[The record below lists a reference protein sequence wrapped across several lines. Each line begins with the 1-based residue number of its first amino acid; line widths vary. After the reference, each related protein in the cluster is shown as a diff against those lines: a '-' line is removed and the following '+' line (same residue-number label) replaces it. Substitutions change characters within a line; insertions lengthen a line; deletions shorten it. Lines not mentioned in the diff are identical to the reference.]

1 MKKQEPTALLINP
14 WIRDFKCYDEWM
26 EPLGLL
32 WIARFLEEQGVRIHF
47 IDCLDRFPD
56 RDILKPGKS
65 KKFAVGEYS
74 RIELDKPPIYST
86 IPRKYKQYGIS
97 EQLFLERLRRVPE
110 ADVILVGSG
119 MTYWCDGIRRTLE
132 LTRRLFPK
140 SCIVLGG
147 IYASLCE
154 DHARRLPEVDQ
165 VLTGRF
171 CTDHLQAILQILGI
185 GSSSRVPP
193 PSGWP
198 QPDYSLLNAKLG
210 HRAIVTGSGCPFNCS
225 YCASRFLEP
234 LFHRRP
240 PEAIVEQITESYARG
255 IRDFAFYDDAL
266 LFKYQDHMAII
277 VDRLRAGEIEAR
289 FHTPN
294 GLHARWITRDVARDL
309 LRGGFQSLRFGFE
322 SDTPEAQKS
331 SGEKVTRAEMEECLV
346 NLCEAGFRKE
356 QIGVYL
362 LVGLKG
368 EPWGETV
375 RRARWVQARNAM
387 VLPNFLS
394 PVPHTRDYDALA
406 ERYPILTE
414 DPRSHNDLFFA
425 LYSGT
430 VDFEEFNALKQRV
443 RDGNFP

>member
-1 MKKQEPTALLINP
+1 M
-14 WIRDFKCYDEWM
+14 
-26 EPLGLL
+26 
-32 WIARFLEEQGVRIHF
+32 
-47 IDCLDRFPD
+47 
-56 RDILKPGKS
+56 
-65 KKFAVGEYS
+65 
-74 RIELDKPPIYST
+74 
-86 IPRKYKQYGIS
+86 
-97 EQLFLERLRRVPE
+97 
-110 ADVILVGSG
+110 
-119 MTYWCDGIRRTLE
+119 
-132 LTRRLFPK
+132 
-140 SCIVLGG
+140 
-147 IYASLCE
+147 
-154 DHARRLPEVDQ
+154 
-165 VLTGRF
+165 
-171 CTDHLQAILQILGI
+171 
-185 GSSSRVPP
+185 
-193 PSGWP
+193 
-198 QPDYSLLNAKLG
+198 
-210 HRAIVTGSGCPFNCS
+210 
-225 YCASRFLEP
+225 
-234 LFHRRP
+234 
-240 PEAIVEQITESYARG
+240 EQITESYARG